1 MLDLKPAAQG
11 LIDLLG
17 MIDPTEFDYPTPCTE
32 YTVADL
38 LEHLDEMARGSTAL
52 ASRAPEPVAA
62 GSPITLSDNGWRDTL
77 SCHLRDLAAAWAE
90 PCAWEGTT
98 DVGIELPNAVWGR
111 IALAELVVHGW
122 DLTQALDRPFSLP
135 EPTLLG
141 CLDHVTEFIP
151 NAPIPELW
159 GSTVSIS
166 ADAPLLDRIVAI
178 TGRMP

>member
-17 MIDPTEFDYPTPCTE
+17 MIDPTEFDHPTPCTE

-52 ASRAPEPVAA
+52 ASRAPEPA
-62 GSPITLSDNGWRDTL
+62 L
-77 SCHLRDLAAAWAE
+77 LA
-90 PCAWEGTT
+90 
-98 DVGIELPNAVWGR
+98 
-111 IALAELVVHGW
+111 
-122 DLTQALDRPFSLP
+122 
-135 EPTLLG
+135 
-141 CLDHVTEFIP
+141 CLDHVTDFVP
-151 NAPIPELW
+151 KAPIPELW

-178 TGRMP
+178 TGRVP